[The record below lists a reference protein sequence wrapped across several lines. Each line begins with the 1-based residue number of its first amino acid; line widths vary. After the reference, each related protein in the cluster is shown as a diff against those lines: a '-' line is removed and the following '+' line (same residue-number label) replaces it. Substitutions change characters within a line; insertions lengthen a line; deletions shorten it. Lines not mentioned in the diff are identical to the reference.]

1 MRDGR
6 SAQRDHCAVVL
17 EGMVHRLEGELMA
30 SVSDWNAYLNVLHE
44 LALIE
49 DKLRIVQAENNPET
63 RNLAT
68 YLLYAHFET
77 YP

>member
-1 MRDGR
+1 
-6 SAQRDHCAVVL
+6 
-17 EGMVHRLEGELMA
+17 MA
-30 SVSDWNAYLNVLHE
+30 TIHDWNKYIGVVQE

-49 DKLRIVQAENNPET
+49 DKLRTVQAENNPET